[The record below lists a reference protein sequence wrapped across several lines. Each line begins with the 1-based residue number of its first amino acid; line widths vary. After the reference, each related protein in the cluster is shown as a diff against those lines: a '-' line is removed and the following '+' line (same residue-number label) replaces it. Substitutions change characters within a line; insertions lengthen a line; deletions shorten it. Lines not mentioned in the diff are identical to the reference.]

1 MKNVL
6 LLLFVI
12 AACWK
17 LFGGDDVVELEPGVL
32 VSDDPKQTAILA
44 GKPFDFNSYQITPL
58 ASFVIKAKVLS
69 KNSYLLGR
77 ESDLSPIDLAL
88 GWKKMSDEAVLN
100 KIVITQ
106 SGRWYHWQVD
116 DFPIQRI
123 EIETQ
128 SANMHLIPASNAI
141 ESMIKQVKQGQIID
155 MRGYLVRVD
164 AKDGWHWLSSLT
176 RNDTGAHA
184 CELVFVESV
193 NVSVGE

>member
-1 MKNVL
+1 MKNIL

-17 LFGGDDVVELEPGVL
+17 LLADDGVVELEAGIL
-32 VSDDPKQTAILA
+32 VSDDPKQTAIMSA
-44 GKPFDFNSYQITPL
+44 KPFVVKGYQITPL

-88 GWKKMSDEAVLN
+88 GWKNMSDEEVLSQI
-100 KIVITQ
+100 KITQ
-106 SGRWYHWQVD
+106 SGRWYHWQVQ
-116 DFPIQRI
+116 DFPIPRS
-123 EIETQ
+123 EIESQ

-164 AKDGWHWLSSLT
+164 AKDGWQWLSSLT
-176 RNDTGAHA
+176 RNDTGAHS
-184 CELVFVESV
+184 CELVFVESFT
-193 NVSVGE
+193 VSVSD

>member
-1 MKNVL
+1 
-6 LLLFVI
+6 
-12 AACWK
+12 
-17 LFGGDDVVELEPGVL
+17 
-32 VSDDPKQTAILA
+32 
-44 GKPFDFNSYQITPL
+44 
-58 ASFVIKAKVLS
+58 
-69 KNSYLLGR
+69 
-77 ESDLSPIDLAL
+77 
-88 GWKKMSDEAVLN
+88 MSDEAVLN

-116 DFPIQRI
+116 DFPIPRI

-128 SANMHLIPASNAI
+128 SANMHLIPASNAV
-141 ESMIKQVKQGQIID
+141 ESMIKKVKQGQIID

-184 CELVFVESV
+184 CELVFVESF

>member
-1 MKNVL
+1 MKNLL

-17 LFGGDDVVELEPGVL
+17 LLGCDHVVQPEPGVQ
-32 VSDDPKQTAILA
+32 VSDEPIQTTILSA
-44 GKPFDFNSYQITPL
+44 EPFDFKSYQITPL

-88 GWKKMSDEAVLN
+88 GWKNMSDEAVLN
-100 KIVITQ
+100 KVVITQ
-106 SGRWYHWQVD
+106 SGRWYHWRVE
-116 DFPIQRI
+116 DFPIPRS

-128 SANMHLIPASNAI
+128 SANMHLIPATKTI
-141 ESMIKQVKQGQIID
+141 EAMIKQVKQGQIID

-164 AKDGWHWLSSLT
+164 ASDGWQWLSSLT

-184 CELVFVESV
+184 CELVFVESF
-193 NVSVGE
+193 NVSVGQ

>member
-17 LFGGDDVVELEPGVL
+17 LFGGDGVVELEPGVL
-32 VSDDPKQTAILA
+32 VSDDPKQTAILSA
-44 GKPFDFNSYQITPL
+44 EPFDFKSYHITPL

-69 KNSYLLGR
+69 KNNYLLGR

-116 DFPIQRI
+116 DFHIPRI

-128 SANMHLIPASNAI
+128 SANMHLIPASNAV
-141 ESMIKQVKQGQIID
+141 ESMIKKVKQGQIID

-184 CELVFVESV
+184 CELVFVESF

>member
-1 MKNVL
+1 MKNLL

-17 LFGGDDVVELEPGVL
+17 LLGSDGPVELGPGVKIT
-32 VSDDPKQTAILA
+32 DEPKQAIIVKA
-44 GKPFDFNSYQITPL
+44 EHFDFKSYQITPL

-77 ESDLSPIDLAL
+77 GSDLSPIDLAL
-88 GWKKMSDEAVLN
+88 GWKNMSDEAVLN
-100 KIVITQ
+100 QIVITQ
-106 SGRWYHWQVD
+106 SGRWYHWQVQ
-116 DFPIQRI
+116 DFPIPRI

-141 ESMIKQVKQGQIID
+141 ESMIKQVKQGEIIE

-176 RNDTGAHA
+176 RNDKGAHA
-184 CELVFVESV
+184 CELVFVESF

>member
-12 AACWK
+12 TACWK
-17 LFGGDDVVELEPGVL
+17 LLGGDAVVELGPGVL

-44 GKPFDFNSYQITPL
+44 GKPFDVKSYQITPL

-100 KIVITQ
+100 QIVITQ

-116 DFPIQRI
+116 DFPIPRI

-184 CELVFVESV
+184 CELVFVESF

>member
-17 LFGGDDVVELEPGVL
+17 LFGGDGVVELEPGVL
-32 VSDDPKQTAILA
+32 VSDDPKQTAILSA
-44 GKPFDFNSYQITPL
+44 EPFDFKSYHITPL

-69 KNSYLLGR
+69 KNNYLLGR

-116 DFPIQRI
+116 DFPIPRI

-128 SANMHLIPASNAI
+128 SANMHLIPASNAV
-141 ESMIKQVKQGQIID
+141 ESMIKKVKQGQIID

-184 CELVFVESV
+184 CELVFVESF